1 MKMILA
7 NTYAHVMK
15 GNVMLKERQK

>member
-7 NTYAHVMK
+7 NSSTWK
-15 GNVMLKERQK
+15 SN